1 MKKVKRKLQRNKME
15 ANINEKNQKAS
26 IGFIHIYGPP

>member
-1 MKKVKRKLQRNKME
+1 MKKVKRKLQRNNME
-15 ANINEKNQKAS
+15 ANINEKNHEAS